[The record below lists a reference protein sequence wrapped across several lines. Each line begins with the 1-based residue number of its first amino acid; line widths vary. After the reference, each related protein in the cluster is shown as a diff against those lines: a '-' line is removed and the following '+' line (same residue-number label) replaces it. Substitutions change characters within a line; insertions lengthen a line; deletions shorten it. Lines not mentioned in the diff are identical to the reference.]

1 MKPIKLFFA
10 KIRRMYF
17 NWRVNREI
25 FHRISPHLH
34 DEGNYGYPF
43 RSKDELVAAC
53 IRGGLDAHFK
63 FDMIERVIRDMP
75 EFQGNA
81 FRYIIYRDLNER
93 IKMYI
98 ELAAESAK
106 PESTVGRLMAKH
118 A

>member
-1 MKPIKLFFA
+1 
-10 KIRRMYF
+10 
-17 NWRVNREI
+17 
-25 FHRISPHLH
+25 
-34 DEGNYGYPF
+34 
-43 RSKDELVAAC
+43 
-53 IRGGLDAHFK
+53 
-63 FDMIERVIRDMP
+63 MIERVIRDMP